1 MKITPNTSTLGNLF
15 NIPNEQFYIP
25 AYQRRYAW
33 GKLQLDALFYDINQ
47 LGENDSH
54 LLGTIL
60 FLTESHTG
68 GINRLEVVDG
78 QQRITTIS
86 IILKV
91 ILDKFN
97 EESNDQVN
105 EIKKYLSC
113 KTSGNTKNKIEL
125 GDLDEPDYKKIID
138 STDLDK
144 IENKNLKEA
153 YYYFKEKIDGL
164 GEDASDFYDKL
175 VNKVEVIRLDMA
187 EAKDAYKLFETI
199 NNRGLRLSTTDI
211 VKNFL
216 LGHASLIGAE
226 TLNLVKNHWK
236 NMIVNLDIIDSDKF
250 FRHFIMK
257 KLKRK
262 IAISKLIEEFKN
274 YYYANIV
281 EAEQLPDFTT
291 HFPLQANNIQDDG
304 EEEDENNN
312 KNSALEIDF
321 YEDKKISIVEFAK
334 ILEKSSQIYAK
345 IINQKFTNHKI
356 NRYLSDLKMI
366 ESTPTYTFLLDLF
379 QREKV
384 TDEEKIRILKLLA
397 TFMIRR
403 HICQSRTSE
412 HDDIF
417 SKLVEVDNKN
427 IVDNVCKQLSRN
439 LPSDRNFAEQFE
451 KTQFKGLEERA
462 KYILGK
468 IKFKDQGEVDISKEV
483 ELEHII
489 PQTINTK
496 KSIRDFGNWVKYLGR
511 SSLEKHKDYVWRI
524 GNLTILGEKL
534 NIIASNNPFRSKIKE
549 YKKSDFKI
557 NQIISGYKKF
567 KFGEVEKRSKE
578 LAKKAVKIW
587 NFRNY

>member
-1 MKITPNTSTLGNLF
+1 MKITPNTSALGNLF
-15 NIPNEQFYIP
+15 NIANEQFYIP

-33 GKLQLDALFYDINQ
+33 GKPQLDALFNDINQ

-97 EESNDQVN
+97 EEGNDQVN
-105 EIKKYLSC
+105 EVKKYLSC
-113 KTSGNTKNKIEL
+113 KTSGSIKNKIEL
-125 GDLDEPDYKKIID
+125 GELDEPDYKKIID
-138 STDLDK
+138 GSGLNEIK
-144 IENKNLKEA
+144 NKKLEEA

-164 GEDASDFYDKL
+164 GKGTSDFYEKL

-187 EAKDAYKLFETI
+187 EARDAYKLFETI
-199 NNRGLRLSTTDI
+199 NNRGLRISITDI
-211 VKNFL
+211 IKNFL
-216 LGHASLIGAE
+216 LGHASLIGE
-226 TLNLVKNHWK
+226 KTLNLVKNHWK
-236 NMIVNLDIIDSDKF
+236 NMIVNLDTTDSDKF
-250 FRHFIMK
+250 FRHFMMR

-262 IAISKLIEEFKN
+262 IAVSKLIEEFKN
-274 YYYANIV
+274 YYYTNIV
-281 EAEQLPDFTT
+281 EAAQLSDFKIY
-291 HFPLQANNIQDDG
+291 FQLEAGNIRNDD
-304 EEEDENNN
+304 EEENENNN
-312 KNSALEIDF
+312 QNNSMEAES
-321 YEDKKISIVEFAK
+321 YEDKKISIIKFAD

-345 IINQKFTNHKI
+345 IINQKFTNYKT

-366 ESTPTYTFLLDLF
+366 ESMPSYTFLLDLF
-379 QREKV
+379 QREKIS
-384 TDEEKIRILKLLA
+384 DGEKNRILKLLA
-397 TFMIRR
+397 IFMIRR
-403 HICQSRTSE
+403 HVCQSRTSE

-427 IVDNVCKQLSRN
+427 IVENVRKQLSKN
-439 LPSDRNFAEQFE
+439 LPSDRDFTE
-451 KTQFKGLEERA
+451 KFKEAQFKGLEERA
-462 KYILGK
+462 KYILGR
-468 IKFKDQGEVDISKEV
+468 IEFKDQGEVDISKEV

-511 SSLEKHKDYVWRI
+511 GSLEKHKDYVWRI

-534 NIIASNNPFRSKIKE
+534 NVVASNNPFQSKIKE
-549 YKKSDFKI
+549 YKKSDFKM
-557 NQIISGYKKF
+557 NQIIAGYKKF
-567 KFGEVEKRSKE
+567 KFEEVEKRSKE